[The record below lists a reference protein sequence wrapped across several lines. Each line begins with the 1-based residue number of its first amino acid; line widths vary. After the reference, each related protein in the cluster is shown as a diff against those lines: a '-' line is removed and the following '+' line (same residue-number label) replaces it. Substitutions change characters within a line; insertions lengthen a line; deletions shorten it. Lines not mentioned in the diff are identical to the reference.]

1 MDSSRPRRA
10 LSSYHTQ
17 KGVSTRIMLSVVASL
32 MSFLLDFSPQRI
44 ELPKVSLR
52 DKSWRYNDYVKPH
65 QVISLSIIATSCENE
80 NGTPMTPS
88 NRYEVVK
95 ICLFGNVEG
104 TEKLVTRYATPSEQV
119 AQEMEAWMAQFQFSN
134 LFLENTQAILNIHKQ
149 ALEAAGLRVRIRPV

>member
-1 MDSSRPRRA
+1 
-10 LSSYHTQ
+10 
-17 KGVSTRIMLSVVASL
+17 
-32 MSFLLDFSPQRI
+32 
-44 ELPKVSLR
+44 
-52 DKSWRYNDYVKPH
+52 
-65 QVISLSIIATSCENE
+65 
-80 NGTPMTPS
+80 MTPS